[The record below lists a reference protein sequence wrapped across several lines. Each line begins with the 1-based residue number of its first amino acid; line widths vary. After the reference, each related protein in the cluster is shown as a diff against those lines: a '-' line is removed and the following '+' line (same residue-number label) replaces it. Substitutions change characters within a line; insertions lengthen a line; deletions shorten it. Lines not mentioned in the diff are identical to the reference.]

1 MNSRYSR
8 IHLLYRHPTQE
19 QTAAYFFLSLTI
31 YHSNSQS
38 GWDGG
43 GLAVLNESR
52 VRVLS
57 HISYHPPPPTVH
69 AVEKKMHPFT
79 PLVST
84 FYPAHV
90 QSSIKT

>member
-8 IHLLYRHPTQE
+8 IHLLYHHPTQE

-43 GLAVLNESR
+43 LAVLNESR
-52 VRVLS
+52 VTATTLQPVGS
-57 HISYHPPPPTVH
+57 NVIHN
-69 AVEKKMHPFT
+69 AKN
-79 PLVST
+79 
-84 FYPAHV
+84 
-90 QSSIKT
+90 